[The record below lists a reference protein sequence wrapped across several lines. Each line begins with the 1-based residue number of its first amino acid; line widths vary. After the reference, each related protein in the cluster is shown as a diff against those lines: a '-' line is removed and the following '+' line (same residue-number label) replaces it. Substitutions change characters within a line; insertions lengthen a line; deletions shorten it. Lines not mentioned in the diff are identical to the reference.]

1 MAIIEGLSK
10 EDLKNVTGGTI
21 VEAPTSSGSYYV
33 VVNEKLDGSFV
44 TAQRTI
50 GAAQYIAQQYGLSQE
65 VITPEQ
71 YEKKSKQPF
80 RGY

>member
-21 VEAPTSSGSYYV
+21 AEAPTSSGSYYV

-71 YEKKSKQPF
+71 YEKKFKQPF

>member
-71 YEKKSKQPF
+71 YEKKFKQPF
-80 RGY
+80 RGH

>member
-1 MAIIEGLSK
+1 MAIIESLSK
-10 EDLKNVTGGTI
+10 EDLKKVTGGTI
-21 VEAPTSSGSYYV
+21 VEAPVSAGPYYV

-44 TAQRTI
+44 TAQRSI
-50 GAAQYIAQQYGLSQE
+50 GAAQYLAEQYGLSQE

-71 YEKKSKQPF
+71 YEKKFKQPF